1 MMILG
6 DGTWK
11 TFDKANEI
19 DKNYERSWEIMQIYL
34 LKAKQKTI
42 EA

>member
-1 MMILG
+1 MEHEKHSTKQMR
-6 DGTWK
+6 
-11 TFDKANEI
+11 NEI
-19 DKNYERSWEIMQIYL
+19 DKNYERSLEIMQIYL

>member
-11 TFDKANEI
+11 TFNKVNEI
-19 DKNYERSWEIMQIYL
+19 DKNYELSLEIMQVHL
-34 LKAKQKTI
+34 LKAKQKAI